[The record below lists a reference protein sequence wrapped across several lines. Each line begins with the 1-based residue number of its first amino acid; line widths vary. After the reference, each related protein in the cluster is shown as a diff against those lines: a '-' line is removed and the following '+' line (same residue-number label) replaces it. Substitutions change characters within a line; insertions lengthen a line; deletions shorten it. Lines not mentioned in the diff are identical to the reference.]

1 MHTGVVRN
9 DYDHTGIYA
18 SIREREQRVGGNIQS
33 DMLHAAERTRS
44 GYSGAACGLHSD
56 FFVRCPFAVYLIIFS
71 RALRHLGA
79 RGAGIARC
87 NTASGFVKASC
98 DGLVS

>member
-1 MHTGVVRN
+1 MHSWIVRN

-44 GYSGAACGLHSD
+44 GYSSAACGLHSD
-56 FFVRCPFAVYLIIFS
+56 FFVRRPFAVYLVIFS